1 MSVQEQ
7 RLRYLKQQER
17 RQQQAVSESE
27 KLQRLKE
34 RVESQE
40 AKLKK
45 IRAMRGQVDYSKVIN
60 GNLCECGARHD
71 TSTPPDPPHRHPPT
85 SLTRLPLPPPAAEI
99 EQVSSL
105 FQEKQAELQSAVLR
119 VEQLSLQLEDLRR
132 GKLNG
137 VQSSLGGQVTGAAA
151 LELRKLYQELQVQEE
166 SGCNAHTRR

>member
-1 MSVQEQ
+1 MRPPVQEQ

-60 GNLCECGARHD
+60 GNLCECPSRKREEKKKHVL
-71 TSTPPDPPHRHPPT
+71 PPFSAAPNAA
-85 SLTRLPLPPPAAEI
+85 PLPSAAAEI

-105 FQEKQAELQSAVLR
+105 FQEKQVELQSAVLR

-132 GKLNG
+132 GKING
-137 VQSSLGGQVTGAAA
+137 VQGGLGGQMTGAAA
-151 LELRKLYQELQVQEE
+151 LELRKLYQELQVRLEE
-166 SGCNAHTRR
+166 

>member
-1 MSVQEQ
+1 MQEQ

-60 GNLCECGARHD
+60 GNLCECPSPKREKK
-71 TSTPPDPPHRHPPT
+71 TCSSPIQRTFSNRQFTPKVSAAPNAA
-85 SLTRLPLPPPAAEI
+85 PLPSAAAEI

-105 FQEKQAELQSAVLR
+105 FQEKQVELQSAVLR

-132 GKLNG
+132 GKING
-137 VQSSLGGQVTGAAA
+137 VQGGLGGQMTGAAA
-151 LELRKLYQELQVQEE
+151 LELRKLYQELQVRLEE
-166 SGCNAHTRR
+166 